1 MFLTALNWGKTHD
14 NFFLKCTHQE
24 IISLPSKNV
33 RLRILLD
40 VCAEQKYLI
49 CSFDNSVNFPKL
61 QHYLDFAMQNSHN
74 SLLILT
80 QTTVNLFIK
89 NKLALAREYCAV
101 WRRTVTNQ
109 QQIHLTWCTQ
119 FKKGLIEFIA
129 TKFYSICYSSFYIP
143 LFCVFL
149 DGFHSRYLPGLTRR
163 RRIATIDWRKDASMF
178 YAIFWAHMLT

>member
-1 MFLTALNWGKTHD
+1 MII
-14 NFFLKCTHQE
+14 FFLKCTHQE

-40 VCAEQKYLI
+40 VCAEQKYMI

-89 NKLALAREYCAV
+89 NKLALAREYCAA

-119 FKKGLIEFIA
+119 QRNFIVLLILAFI
-129 TKFYSICYSSFYIP
+129 FRYFVYFWMGSIRGICLVWRVEDALLRKTDARTHRCFT
-143 LFCVFL
+143 
-149 DGFHSRYLPGLTRR
+149 RYFELTC
-163 RRIATIDWRKDASMF
+163 
-178 YAIFWAHMLT
+178 

>member
-1 MFLTALNWGKTHD
+1 MFLTALNWGKTLD

-24 IISLPSKNV
+24 ITSLPSRNV

-40 VCAEQKYLI
+40 VCAEQKYMI

-89 NKLALAREYCAV
+89 NKLALAREYCAA

-119 FKKGLIEFIA
+119 FKKGLVEFIA
-129 TKFYSICYSSFYIP
+129 TKFYSIFI
-143 LFCVFL
+143 LAFIF
-149 DGFHSRYLPGLTRR
+149 RYFVYFWMGSIRGICLV
-163 RRIATIDWRKDASMF
+163 WRVEDA
-178 YAIFWAHMLT
+178 LLR